1 MDYRFSEVYLYQ
13 IRANI
18 VHSVLIFEKPQENYY
33 WLDRVLRSYQSRVY
47 SGDVG
52 STFEIQDEGRLKV
65 REALTP
71 QSMQMALQRVVPFPC
86 RKQFTVV
93 ILMPKSSCWN
103 SFKALLT
110 WSPGGFSRDAKILA
124 GMAGAIVLAVSLWR
138 YSRSTLRS

>member
-52 STFEIQDEGRLKV
+52 STFE
-65 REALTP
+65 
-71 QSMQMALQRVVPFPC
+71 
-86 RKQFTVV
+86 
-93 ILMPKSSCWN
+93 
-103 SFKALLT
+103 
-110 WSPGGFSRDAKILA
+110 
-124 GMAGAIVLAVSLWR
+124 VSV
-138 YSRSTLRS
+138 